1 MVNGSSREDYGL
13 FLMFHVKHSILTLYI
28 LRSQIAREYR
38 SCHRLP
44 YPTLA
49 HHQWVSEWADSS
61 LMATLLHPAVV
72 GVSILIISD
81 LEITSLILQL
91 GRLRITL
98 SKEEQ
103 AIDPPEWFWIGRSI
117 ALHQVPVPRFR
128 PGDLIYTQDTAL
140 LGKPV
145 PGI

>member
-1 MVNGSSREDYGL
+1 M
-13 FLMFHVKHSILTLYI
+13 
-28 LRSQIAREYR
+28 APEYR
-38 SCHRLP
+38 ICPSLP
-44 YPTLA
+44 SPTFP
-49 HHQWVSEWADSS
+49 HHQGASEENKSRA
-61 LMATLLHPAVV
+61 MTALLHPAVV
-72 GVSILIISD
+72 GVSVLIISD

-103 AIDPPEWFWIGRSI
+103 AIDPPEWLWIGRSI